1 MDHLILLIMLFAL
14 ILGTWAAVYA
24 FQFYKI
30 YGNSFLRFLVRYI
43 FFLNLAVFLY
53 LVTKYL
59 YLNFPESLFTDPKS
73 AFYTIVFLLATPVE
87 IGLIHSYVSVVLGLR
102 GVDNSN
108 KLNRF
113 FTAGLLIVGIN
124 YIIGITTYMNTGSNK
139 WIMMTYMGVVILA
152 AIVILAANIDLLS
165 RKDAKK
171 NNSKLKSIRA
181 FGLFNLVGYVIFFAS
196 SVLSES
202 VSLYVSSG
210 VLLFLNL
217 IPIIWLKK
225 FFMRDYMK
233 FSSDGNLQFLDVIL
247 QNYSISNREREIMD
261 LILKGKSNKEIEDM
275 LFISYNT
282 VKNHI
287 YNLYQKLGVKSR
299 GQMIN
304 FVLEARKRIER

>member
-1 MDHLILLIMLFAL
+1 
-14 ILGTWAAVYA
+14 
-24 FQFYKI
+24 
-30 YGNSFLRFLVRYI
+30 
-43 FFLNLAVFLY
+43 
-53 LVTKYL
+53 
-59 YLNFPESLFTDPKS
+59 
-73 AFYTIVFLLATPVE
+73 
-87 IGLIHSYVSVVLGLR
+87 
-102 GVDNSN
+102 
-108 KLNRF
+108 
-113 FTAGLLIVGIN
+113 
-124 YIIGITTYMNTGSNK
+124 MNTGSNK

-233 FSSDGNLQFLDVIL
+233 FLSDGDLQFLDVIL

-299 GQMIN
+299 GQMIH
-304 FVLEARKRIER
+304 FVLQARKRIER